1 VNVIGL
7 RGEANMQLRLV
18 DVVMTSVL
26 AIVERPGFS
35 QGLSLGRTALCAGS
49 RSISFQRKAAQQRLG
64 LRELSRRGAERGEAR
79 RWCRRWSSEARLRGL
94 SRRLGAPAR

>member
-1 VNVIGL
+1 VNVLGL

-35 QGLSLGRTALCAGS
+35 QGLTPW
-49 RSISFQRKAAQQRLG
+49 
-64 LRELSRRGAERGEAR
+64 RGTREAR
-79 RWCRRWSSEARLRGL
+79 SWCRRWSSEARLRGL